1 MLKYSGSKYHDVYSL
16 FSIGSPKKK
25 KNKKMMVGRE
35 RERNRDIK
43 QMWQNVK

>member
-1 MLKYSGSKYHDVYSL
+1 MMSTAYSQLVL
-16 FSIGSPKKK
+16 QKKK